1 MQGSNLTT
9 PFGQRQMTLGH
20 VATQIEAKSINPDT
34 VVHKWQIF
42 LAIREARHLLGT
54 TDRALTV
61 LNALLSFHPETALSG
76 PEGLIVWPSNE
87 ALASRANGMS
97 ETTLRRHLTVLVDCG
112 LIIRR
117 DSPNGKRYARK
128 GEGGKINQA
137 FGFDLSPIVARAAE
151 IHELANAAQAQKRAL
166 RLAREKHSLLR
177 RDISKMLELAIIEA
191 VPGDWSRVSETFQS
205 ILADLP
211 RGAVLDQVEDANA
224 RLGHVHNE
232 LCEALE
238 NFTKTENMN
247 GNAHQNGCQ
256 IRNTADTS
264 SVDNRRRSDDRQSS
278 SYAFGDFASD
288 GEALAEN
295 GGSQVPRPAQGP
307 NIQGD
312 VLNISLSLVKS
323 ACPEIADTLPE
334 AFASWI
340 ALRGSGQSLCR
351 MAYINPQVWEEAQMQ
366 LGPDLAIAALAVTV
380 QKAWSEEVRN
390 AGAYL
395 RSLIQRHR
403 KGELF
408 LSRSLF
414 AMAQNASGGTH

>member
-1 MQGSNLTT
+1 MHDVSLT
-9 PFGQRQMTLGH
+9 PFGQRGLTLGH
-20 VATQIEAKSINPDT
+20 FATQMEAISCSPDL
-34 VVHKWQIF
+34 VVHKWHVF
-42 LAIREARHLLGT
+42 MAIREARKLLGVS
-54 TDRALTV
+54 DRSLSI
-61 LNALLSFHPETALSG
+61 LNALLSFHPETALSLYDR
-76 PEGLIVWPSNE
+76 LIVWPSNE

-97 ETTLRRHLTVLVDCG
+97 EPTLRRHLAVLVDCG

-128 GEGGKINQA
+128 GEGGKIEQA

-151 IHELANAAQAQKRAL
+151 IQKMADAVQAEKRAL
-166 RLAREKHSLLR
+166 RLAREKLSLLR

-191 VPGDWSRVSETFQS
+191 VPGDWAHVNETYLS
-205 ILADLP
+205 ILAELP
-211 RGAVLDQVEDANA
+211 RGAALGEVEDANA
-224 RLGHVHNE
+224 RLAHVHNE
-232 LCEALE
+232 LREALE
-238 NFTKTENMN
+238 NFTKTENLS
-247 GNAHQNGCQ
+247 GNADQSDCL

-264 SVDNRRRSDDRQSS
+264 SVDNRRRSNDRQSN
-278 SYAFGDFASD
+278 SYAFGGFASD

-295 GGSQVPRPAQGP
+295 DGSQEPRPASGP

-323 ACPEIADTLPE
+323 ACPEIAETLPE

-380 QKAWSEEVRN
+380 QKAWSGEVRN

-414 AMAQNASGGTH
+414 AMAQTASGGTH